1 MTVQLGASDG
11 PTSFYDSLVAELH
24 EARQVGAPATRSF
37 GAERPLQDDQL
48 REWVA
53 FQAWY
58 EREAA
63 CFIGAWLRN
72 VPEDDVFYGLT
83 RQVADEGRHHHLF
96 NRHLADLGWSLS
108 EWQPEP
114 EWIEWIQVFYPSG
127 NDTIERVAAHN
138 ITGELGA
145 IQAFESL
152 YPRLPQAT
160 RTVIDRVT
168 PDERF
173 HVQLGRMTV
182 ERYATTDEAQFRV
195 RARVLRA
202 LELEQL
208 GRIAFERRLGP
219 M

>member
-1 MTVQLGASDG
+1 MTPPPRQ
-11 PTSFYDSLVAELH
+11 PTTSFYESLVAELSAARLTGTP
-24 EARQVGAPATRSF
+24 EARSYGPT
-37 GAERPLQDDQL
+37 GPLQGDQL

-63 CFIGAWLRN
+63 CFIGAWLRD
-72 VPEDDVFYGLT
+72 VPEDDIFYGLT

-96 NRHLADLGWSLS
+96 SRHLADLGWSLAD
-108 EWQPEP
+108 WRPEP

-152 YPRLPQAT
+152 YPRLPRQT
-160 RTVIDRVT
+160 RTIIDRVT

-173 HVQLGRMTV
+173 HVQLGKMTV
-182 ERYATTDEAQFRV
+182 ERYALSDEEKSRV
-195 RARVLRA
+195 KARAFQA
-202 LELEQL
+202 LELEKL

-219 M
+219 D

>member
-1 MTVQLGASDG
+1 MTAVESPSD
-11 PTSFYDSLVAELH
+11 TTTFYESLVAELSV
-24 EARQVGAPATRSF
+24 ARMTGATAARSF
-37 GAERPLQDDQL
+37 GPEQPLQGDQL

-63 CFIGAWLRN
+63 CFIGAWLRD
-72 VPEDDVFYGLT
+72 VPEDDIFYGLT

-96 NRHLADLGWSLS
+96 SRHLANLGWSLS
-108 EWQPEP
+108 DWRPEP
-114 EWIEWIQVFYPSG
+114 EWVEWIQVFYPSG

-152 YPRLPQAT
+152 YLRLPRETQK
-160 RTVIDRVT
+160 VIDRVT

-182 ERYATTDEAQFRV
+182 ERYATTDEAQARV

-202 LELEQL
+202 LELEKL

-219 M
+219 D